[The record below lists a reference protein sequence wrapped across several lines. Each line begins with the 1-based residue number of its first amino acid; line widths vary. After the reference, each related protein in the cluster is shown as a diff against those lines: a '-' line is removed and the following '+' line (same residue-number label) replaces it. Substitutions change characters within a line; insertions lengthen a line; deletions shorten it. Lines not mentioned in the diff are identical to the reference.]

1 MLENSSELKSHC
13 GSSIEAV
20 CSFGTLLSFSS
31 ASLSVTLE
39 MAGFFSSAGVAILL
53 TKHEGSGHNNTP
65 HVLPLFGTNSRAI
78 EKQLKTSYTGVES
91 IYQVIAAVFLWKPPC
106 LSFDRR
112 CWRTHSA
119 IPFLIRQHAIV
130 DQNEIY
136 AGYAIVGMLV
146 SWFAQ
151 LIEG

>member
-1 MLENSSELKSHC
+1 MLENSSELKSYC

-20 CSFGTLLSFSS
+20 CSFGTLVSFSS
-31 ASLSVTLE
+31 ASLSVTFE
-39 MAGFFSSAGVAILL
+39 MAGVFSSAGVAILL
-53 TKHEGSGHNNTP
+53 TKHEESGHNNTP
-65 HVLPLFGTNSRAI
+65 HVLPLLGTNYKAT
-78 EKQLKTSYTGVES
+78 EKQLTTSYTGVES
-91 IYQVIAAVFLWKPPC
+91 IYQVIAALFLRKAPC
-106 LSFDRR
+106 LSSNQR

-119 IPFLIRQHAIV
+119 NPFLIRQHAIV